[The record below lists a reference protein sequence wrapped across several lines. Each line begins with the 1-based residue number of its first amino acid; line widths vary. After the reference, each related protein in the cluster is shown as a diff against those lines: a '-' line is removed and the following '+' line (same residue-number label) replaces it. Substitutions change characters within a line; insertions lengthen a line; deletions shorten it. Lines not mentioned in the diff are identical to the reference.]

1 MPAGYITSSL
11 PVALPVVSV
20 VDSND
25 QGGVT
30 LNISGNYTSVEAD
43 IVAYIKTKVA
53 TVSGVGTVSAV
64 KTSDSSTSV

>member
-1 MPAGYITSSL
+1 MSAGITSSL
-11 PVALPVVSV
+11 PVTLPIISV
-20 VDSND
+20 GDSND
-25 QGGVT
+25 QGGIV
-30 LNISGNYTSVEAD
+30 LNISGSYTSVEAD